1 MFEDRFLFL
10 GLAEGPAQALL
21 LPELPESELQLLR
34 ELVQGKGGEDFEEY
48 FQSINLNPALRFYRL
63 ALAGDFD
70 SAVAALQEDLKKNLQ
85 DQDHDLY
92 SVWLLAYN
100 SFVLTG
106 APLKQDSHPMPPLL
120 QKLAEAVA
128 FYQNGIYSGPATQS
142 LEQLLGLRD
151 ESALAAAYLLVARGH
166 FLAGQGELAE
176 SLESF
181 DRAFELA
188 SKSPLF
194 AARIYHDAA
203 SYLLQAGFEKAID
216 YLEQAHA
223 LLNGT
228 SFVKMKATL
237 SLDLGIACQSFALS
251 SRARLLK
258 AIDAYQRALL
268 YFRKENHPAQYG
280 LAQMNLGIVYMSM
293 PMNEEAERV
302 RPAIAVQALREALK
316 VFDRERDELMWS
328 SATLNLANALQ
339 HVPSTHN
346 KDNLIEAVSLY
357 QEILAVRRQEDDA
370 LAFARVHANLGNAL
384 AHLGAFAQARQSLEA
399 ARAIFEEK
407 GEGDSADAVLTIMR
421 EMEEARK

>member
-370 LAFARVHANLGNAL
+370 LAFARVHAN
-384 AHLGAFAQARQSLEA
+384 FAQARQSLEA

-407 GEGDSADAVLTIMR
+407 GEGDSAEAVLTIMR

>member
-1 MFEDRFLFL
+1 MSEDSYLLL
-10 GLAEGPAQALL
+10 GLADGPAQALL
-21 LPELPESELQLLR
+21 LPELSELSELSEADRLSLR
-34 ELVQGKGGEDFEEY
+34 DFVQGKGSEDFEEY
-48 FQSINLNPALRFYRL
+48 FQSSASPPTLRFYKL
-63 ALAGDFD
+63 ALEGDFAAAIKALDNTWAAAIVAYNTFVLND
-70 SAVAALQEDLKKNLQ
+70 SALSQ
-85 DQDHDLY
+85 
-92 SVWLLAYN
+92 
-100 SFVLTG
+100 
-106 APLKQDSHPMPPLL
+106 APHQWKEMPVLL
-120 QKLAEAVA
+120 QQMAAAVA
-128 FYQNGIYSGPATQS
+128 FYQTGISSGLGAQS
-142 LEQLLGLRD
+142 LAAALKFKEQ
-151 ESALAAAYLLVARGH
+151 SALAAAYLLVARGH
-166 FLAGQGELAE
+166 FLAAQGELAE

-188 SKSPLF
+188 SKLSPLF

-203 SYLLQAGFEKAID
+203 SYLMQAGFEKAIE

-223 LLNGT
+223 VLDGT
-228 SFVKMKATL
+228 AFVRMKATL
-237 SLDLGIACQSFALS
+237 SLDLGIAYQSFALS

-258 AIDAYQRALL
+258 AIDSYQRALL

-346 KDNLIEAVSLY
+346 KDNLIEAVALY

-407 GEGDSADAVLTIMR
+407 GEGDSAEAVLTIMR